1 MLVHHRQLYS
11 SIGSTSPVSLS
22 SDSHRAANGRPA
34 GHLRQ
39 IYLAINLAPSGEH
52 SFVWNP
58 RSTIGSPDPRLINRR
73 RDESMIHRFH
83 TDLRACGEEREGVD
97 NICSLIIFP
106 NSASKSLCI
115 GRSLRRKVL
124 RQSERH
130 YVRKALCRKCVISAK
145 CYVGKKAL
153 RHIHISIAVS
163 WWFWRQ
169 FIIHL
174 LT

>member
-1 MLVHHRQLYS
+1 MLVHHRQLYT

-58 RSTIGSPDPRLINRR
+58 RSTISSPDPRLINRR

-83 TDLRACGEEREGVD
+83 TDLSACGEEREGVD
-97 NICSLIIFP
+97 NICSLIISRIP
-106 NSASKSLCI
+106 H
-115 GRSLRRKVL
+115 RKVFA
-124 RQSERH
+124 SE
-130 YVRKALCRKCVISAK
+130 VL
-145 CYVGKKAL
+145 YVGKSYDSRKGVTSERGYVGNAL
-153 RHIHISIAVS
+153 YRKSVMSERRRYVIYILV
-163 WWFWRQ
+163 
-169 FIIHL
+169 
-174 LT
+174 